1 MELTLTLTVD
11 EINYILQSLGQR
23 PFAEV
28 QGLIVKIKDMAEK
41 QIASNPPALE
51 VVKPD
56 AA

>member
-1 MELTLTLTVD
+1 VEILLKHTV
-11 EINYILQSLGQR
+11 EEVNYILQSLGQR

-28 QGLIVKIKDMAEK
+28 QGLIAKIKDMAEK

-51 VVKPD
+51 VVEPD

>member
-1 MELTLTLTVD
+1 MEILLKHTV
-11 EINYILQSLGQR
+11 EEVNYILQSLGQR

-51 VVKPD
+51 VVEPD

>member
-1 MELTLTLTVD
+1 V
-11 EINYILQSLGQR
+11 EILLKHTIEEVNYILQSLGQR

-28 QGLIVKIKDMAEK
+28 QGLIAKIKDMAEK

-51 VVKPD
+51 VVEPD